1 MDGLSVFLL
10 WLVALL
16 PPVALA
22 IAGNRL
28 TRHTPG
34 EHAVAAYWSA
44 GLALTVVA
52 APAVICAAGTVA
64 AMGSSVPAALG
75 EGPWLVMVAALT
87 GAALT
92 LISTVTLGT
101 ELLFLLHRPPADPPP
116 APAEPAFVPFPQPP
130 ATARP

>member
-10 WLVALL
+10 WLAALV

-28 TRHTPG
+28 TRHTPT

-44 GLALTVVA
+44 GLALTVLA
-52 APAVICAAGTVA
+52 GPAVMSAAGTLA
-64 AMGSSVPAALG
+64 AMGSSAPAALG

-87 GAALT
+87 CAGLT
-92 LISTVTLGT
+92 FLTTVTLGA
-101 ELLFLLHRPPADPPP
+101 ELLFLLHRPPAEPP
-116 APAEPAFVPFPQPP
+116 APPAEPAFTP
-130 ATARP
+130 APVRP